1 MLAWE
6 MFQINNNMYQMV
18 NFKIEKV
25 SIRKF
30 QIHSVKNPQKQE
42 G

>member
-30 QIHSVKNPQKQE
+30 
-42 G
+42 

>member
-1 MLAWE
+1 MLAWG
-6 MFQINNNMYQMV
+6 MFQINNNMYQIV